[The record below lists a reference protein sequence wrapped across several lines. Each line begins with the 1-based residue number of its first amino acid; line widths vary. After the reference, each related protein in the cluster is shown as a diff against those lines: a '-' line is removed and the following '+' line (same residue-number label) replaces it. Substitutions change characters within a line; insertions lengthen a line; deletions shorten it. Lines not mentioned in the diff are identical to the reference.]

1 MYFLLS
7 LATISLG
14 GAYMYFNYARIKG
27 LTDMT
32 NMTVLEQME
41 DDFKTCLI
49 EQRPPLSEETQQL
62 YNYAHYHDL
71 HNMWNG
77 IKGNQIWQDTLPY
90 YRIAAANGDYK
101 ANVRLQYLLSSGRII
116 TEDPWTEI
124 DRLNKQLEKQIPA
137 VAHYKMY
144 YYLKNDEGFTV
155 NKNEELVFL
164 RKAAELGNREAQYE
178 LSEILARM
186 KDKAT
191 LQARLRIIDLLLLC
205 ASNQGLGSASESLGI
220 GYKREKNYKEAV
232 EIFHQGVKNGN
243 NASARRLS
251 RGFGTDFSPEDF
263 YYLALTRDP
272 ERAIR
277 YKMIAEYLSHKDYLN
292 PKVPDLDEIVP
303 LPPAPLPAWDGKIAF
318 QRWYE
323 GPPPAK
329 PSDELM
335 QKLADKA
342 GLDVKT
348 GLPLQKRK
356 AISSTT
362 DDS

>member
-1 MYFLLS
+1 
-7 LATISLG
+7 
-14 GAYMYFNYARIKG
+14 
-27 LTDMT
+27 
-32 NMTVLEQME
+32 MTVLEQLE
-41 DDFKTCLI
+41 EDFKTCPI
-49 EQRPPLSEETQQL
+49 EQRPPLSDETQLL

-77 IKGNQIWQDTLPY
+77 KKGDQVWQDTLPY

-101 ANVRLQYLLSSGRII
+101 ANVRLQYLLSSGRIAVGN
-116 TEDPWTEI
+116 PWVEI
-124 DRLNKQLEKQIPA
+124 DRLNKQLEKQLPA

-144 YYLKNDEGFTV
+144 FYLKNDKGFTV
-155 NKNEELVFL
+155 NENEELVFL
-164 RKAAELGNREAQYE
+164 RKSAELGNREAQYE
-178 LSEILARM
+178 LAEVIIRLKDERTFEIRKELRKKLLACASEQGVGKASEDLAR
-186 KDKAT
+186 
-191 LQARLRIIDLLLLC
+191 Q
-205 ASNQGLGSASESLGI
+205 
-220 GYKREKNYKEAV
+220 YKLIEKKYSEAV
-232 EIFHQGVKNGN
+232 AEFHQGVKNGN
-243 NASARRLS
+243 DASARNLS
-251 RGFGTDFSPEDF
+251 RGFGTDFSQEDF

-277 YKMIAEYLSHKDYLN
+277 YKMIGEYLSQKYYLN

-323 GPPPAK
+323 GPSPAK

-348 GLPLQKRK
+348 GLPLQKK
-356 AISSTT
+356 AASSST

>member
-1 MYFLLS
+1 MYFLLGI
-7 LATISLG
+7 ATISLG
-14 GAYMYFNYARIKG
+14 GAYVYLDYMRINR

-32 NMTVLEQME
+32 NMTVLEQLE
-41 DDFKTCLI
+41 EDFKTCPI

-62 YNYAHYHDL
+62 YNYARYYDL
-71 HNMWNG
+71 HNIWNG
-77 IKGNQIWQDTLPY
+77 KKGDQVWQDTLPY

-101 ANVRLQYLLSSGRII
+101 ANVRLQYLLSTERII
-116 TEDPWTEI
+116 VGNPWPEI

-144 YYLKNDEGFTV
+144 YYLKNDKGFTV

-186 KDKAT
+186 NDRAT
-191 LQARLRIIDLLLLC
+191 LQARLKIIDLLLF
-205 ASNQGLGSASESLGI
+205 ASNQGLGVASESLGI
-220 GYKREKNYKEAV
+220 GYQSDKNYKEAV
-232 EIFHQGVKNGN
+232 KVFHQGVKNGSD
-243 NASARRLS
+243 ASARRLS

-277 YKMIAEYLSHKDYLN
+277 YKMIGEYLSHKYYLN
-292 PKVPDLDEIVP
+292 PQVPDLDEIIP

-323 GPPPAK
+323 GPSPAK

-348 GLPLQKRK
+348 GLPLQKK
-356 AISSTT
+356 AAPSST

>member
-1 MYFLLS
+1 
-7 LATISLG
+7 
-14 GAYMYFNYARIKG
+14 
-27 LTDMT
+27 
-32 NMTVLEQME
+32 MTVLEQLE
-41 DDFKTCLI
+41 EDFKTCPI

-77 IKGNQIWQDTLPY
+77 KKGDQVWQDTLPY

-101 ANVRLQYLLSSGRII
+101 ANVRLQYLLSSGRIAVGN
-116 TEDPWTEI
+116 PWVEI
-124 DRLNKQLEKQIPA
+124 DRLNKQLEKQLPA

-144 YYLKNDEGFTV
+144 FYLKNDKGFTV
-155 NKNEELVFL
+155 NENEELVFL
-164 RKAAELGNREAQYE
+164 RKAAELGNKEAQYE
-178 LSEILARM
+178 LGEI
-186 KDKAT
+186 
-191 LQARLRIIDLLLLC
+191 IIDLEDDRSFLMRRELRKILLNC
-205 ASNQGLGSASESLGI
+205 SAIQGHPLAAEMLGVFFQL
-220 GYKREKNYKEAV
+220 REKKYDMATEL
-232 EIFHQGVKNGN
+232 FHLGVKNGN
-243 NASARRLS
+243 PLSASRLEKA
-251 RGFGTDFSPEDF
+251 FHDKIPETNKIDFLDLPVD
-263 YYLALTRDP
+263 R

-277 YKMIAEYLSHKDYLN
+277 YKMIGEYLFQKDYLN

-323 GPPPAK
+323 GPSPAK

-348 GLPLQKRK
+348 GLPLQKK
-356 AISSTT
+356 ATPGST
-362 DDS
+362 DES

>member
-1 MYFLLS
+1 
-7 LATISLG
+7 
-14 GAYMYFNYARIKG
+14 
-27 LTDMT
+27 
-32 NMTVLEQME
+32 MTVLEQLE
-41 DDFKTCLI
+41 EDFKTCPI
-49 EQRPPLSEETQQL
+49 EQRPPLSDETQLL

-77 IKGNQIWQDTLPY
+77 KKGDQVWQETLPY

-101 ANVRLQYLLSSGRII
+101 ANVRLQYLLSSGRIVVGN
-116 TEDPWTEI
+116 PWVEI

-144 YYLKNDEGFTV
+144 YYLKNDKGFTV

-178 LSEILARM
+178 LSEILAGMNDR
-186 KDKAT
+186 AT
-191 LQARLRIIDLLLLC
+191 LQARLKIIDLLLC
-205 ASNQGLGSASESLGI
+205 ASNQGLGVASESLGI
-220 GYKREKNYKEAV
+220 GYKSDKNYKEAV
-232 EIFHQGVKNGN
+232 KVFHQGVKNGN
-243 NASARRLS
+243 YGSASRLEKA
-251 RGFGTDFSPEDF
+251 FHDKIPETNKIDFLDLPVD
-263 YYLALTRDP
+263 R

-277 YKMIAEYLSHKDYLN
+277 YKMIGEYLFHKDYLN
-292 PKVPDLDEIVP
+292 PQVPDLDEIVP

-323 GPPPAK
+323 GPSPAK

-348 GLPLQKRK
+348 GLPLQKK
-356 AISSTT
+356 ATPGST